1 MSARDTH
8 RHPSALEHLRQRL
21 AGRTGRDY
29 WRSLEELSGT
39 AEFEEFLHRE
49 FPENA
54 SEWHDSAGRDRRDFL
69 KLMGASLALAGLSAC
84 TRQPVEKIVPYV
96 RPPEEFVPGQPLC
109 YATAL
114 TLGGL
119 ATGVLVESHM
129 GRPTKIE
136 GNEKH
141 PASLGAT
148 DAFSQAAILTLYDP
162 DRSQVVVN
170 SGRISTWSEFL
181 AVATRAMQ
189 SLKAKRGAGLRL
201 LTETVT
207 SPTLAWQIQNL
218 LKDYPEAT
226 WHQWEPVNRDAARAG
241 ALLAFGADVAVQYR
255 IAKANVI
262 LSLESDFLTRGPA
275 HLRHA
280 REFAA
285 RRRVLDGS
293 GSMNRLYVA
302 ESTPSNTGATADHRL
317 RIRSAEVEALAL
329 ALARRLGI
337 SGSSAQP
344 AIEQKHAKWL
354 DAVAEDLQRN
364 RGASLVIPGE
374 GQSPAVHALA
384 HAMNAALGN
393 AGVTVIYTEP
403 VEAAPVDQT
412 ASLKAL
418 VTDMS
423 LGRVEMLVMLGGNPL
438 YNSPA
443 DFEFEKHF
451 LRVPLRI
458 HLSLYEDET
467 SYLSHWHV
475 PEAHPLEAWGDACAF
490 DGTRTIQQ
498 PLIAPL
504 YGGKSAHEL
513 LLLLAGQTGRS
524 GFDVLRDYWRGQ
536 WKGAN
541 FESAW
546 RLAVHDGVVPGT
558 ALPARTMT
566 MRKDFAS
573 ALAQFKPEAPQDL
586 EIVYRPDPTVY
597 DGRFA
602 NNAWLQ
608 ELPKPLTKVTWENV
622 ALMSPAT
629 AKRLQLETQDIVE
642 LRYDGRTLRAP
653 VWVMPG
659 QADDSVTLFLGYGRR
674 RSGRV
679 GTGVGYNAH
688 VLRRSNAPWFCSGLQ
703 ASATGS
709 RQRLATTQHHNLLEG
724 RNHVRAGTLAEFK
737 KNPEFVRELGEEPPR
752 ELSLY
757 PEVHYAGYAWGMAI
771 DLGACTGCNACVVA
785 CQAENN
791 IPVVGH
797 AQVLNAREM
806 HWLRIDRYFAGPAEE
821 PEVLHQPMLCQHCEN
836 APCEVVC
843 PVAATVHSDEGLNDM
858 IYNRCVGTRYCS
870 NNCPYKVRRFN
881 FLQYTDEETP
891 VLKLLRNPDVTVRTR
906 GVMEK
911 CTFCVQ
917 RINEKRILAEREGRA
932 IKDGEIVTACQ
943 QACPA
948 EAIVFGDI
956 NDPNSR
962 VSQWRRSKRNYR
974 VLAELNT
981 RPRITYLARLRNP
994 NPELEAE

>member
-1 MSARDTH
+1 MSARKSH
-8 RHPSALEHLRQRL
+8 RDPSALAELRQRL

-29 WRSLEELSGT
+29 WRGLEELSGT
-39 AEFEEFLHRE
+39 PEFEEFLHRE

-54 SEWHDSAGRDRRDFL
+54 SEWHDSKSRRDFL

-96 RPPEEFVPGQPLC
+96 RSPEEFIPGQPLY

-114 TLGGL
+114 ILGGM

-148 DAFSQAAILTLYDP
+148 DAFAQAAILTLYDP
-162 DRSQVVVN
+162 DRSQVVIN

-181 AVATRAMQ
+181 AAVTRAMQ

-207 SPTLAWQIQNL
+207 SPTLVRQIQNL
-218 LKDYPEAT
+218 LREYPEAK

-241 ALLAFGADVAVQYR
+241 ALLAFGSDVAVQYT
-255 IAKANVI
+255 IEKANVI
-262 LSLESDFLTRGPA
+262 LSLEADFLARGAA
-275 HLRHA
+275 HLRYA
-280 REFAA
+280 RQFAA
-285 RRRVLDGS
+285 RRRVLDAS
-293 GSMNRLYVA
+293 GTMNRLYVV
-302 ESTPSNTGATADHRL
+302 ECTPSHTGAVADHRL
-317 RIRSAEVEALAL
+317 RVRAADVEAVAL

-337 SGSSAQP
+337 AAAAQP
-344 AIEQKHAKWL
+344 DMEQKHAKWL
-354 DAVAEDLQRN
+354 DALAQDMQRN
-364 RGASLVIPGE
+364 RGACVVIPGE
-374 GQSPAVHALA
+374 AQSPAVHALA

-393 AGVTVIYTEP
+393 AGVTVAYTDP
-403 VEAAPVDQT
+403 IEASPVDQT
-412 ASLKAL
+412 GSLKQLVSDMARGSIEAL
-418 VTDMS
+418 IV
-423 LGRVEMLVMLGGNPL
+423 LGGNPL
-438 YNSPA
+438 YTAPV
-443 DFEFEKHF
+443 DLEFEKHF

-467 SYLSHWHV
+467 SYLSHWHL
-475 PEAHPLEAWGDACAF
+475 PEAHPLETWGDACAY

-504 YGGKSAHEL
+504 YGGRSAIEL
-513 LLLLAGQTGRS
+513 LATLAGQTGRS
-524 GFDVLRDYWRGQ
+524 GYDIVRDFWRTQ
-536 WKGAN
+536 WKSEE
-541 FESAW
+541 FETAW
-546 RLAVHDGVVPGT
+546 RQAVHNGFVDST
-558 ALPARTMT
+558 ALPTRKVSL
-566 MRKDFAS
+566 RKDWADV
-573 ALAQFKPEAPQDL
+573 LAQFKPERPQTL
-586 EIVYRPDPTVY
+586 EINFRPDPTIY

-608 ELPKPLTKVTWENV
+608 ELPKPLTKITWENV
-622 ALMSPAT
+622 ALVSPAT
-629 AKRLQLETQDIVE
+629 AKRLQIESQDVVE
-642 LRYDGRTLRAP
+642 LRYDGRTLHAP

-659 QADDSVTLFLGYGRR
+659 QADDSVTVFLGYGRKR
-674 RSGRV
+674 AGRV
-679 GTGVGYNAH
+679 GANIGYNAYA
-688 VLRRSNAPWFCSGLQ
+688 LRRSDAPWFCSGLQ
-703 ASATGS
+703 LAPTGQ
-709 RQRLATTQHHNLLEG
+709 RQRLASTQLHNLLEG
-724 RNHVRAGTLAEFK
+724 RNHVRAGSLEEFK
-737 KNPEFVRELGEEPPR
+737 QHPEFIHEMGEAPAAG
-752 ELSLY
+752 LSLY
-757 PEVHYAGYAWGMAI
+757 PEVKYSGNAWGMAI

-791 IPVVGH
+791 IPVVGR

-806 HWLRIDRYFAGPAEE
+806 HWLRIDRYFAGT
-821 PEVLHQPMLCQHCEN
+821 PESPEFYHQPMLCQQCEN

-858 IYNRCVGTRYCS
+858 VYNRCVGTRYCS

-881 FLQYTDEETP
+881 FLQYTDEQTP
-891 VLKLLRNPDVTVRTR
+891 VLKLLRNPDVTVRSR

-911 CTFCVQ
+911 CTYCVQ

-932 IKDGEIVTACQ
+932 IGEGEIVTACQ
-943 QACPA
+943 QVCPT
-948 EAIVFGDI
+948 EAIIFGNI

-962 VSQWRRSKRNYR
+962 VSRLRASKRNYS

-981 RPRITYLARLRNP
+981 RPRTTYLARLRNP
-994 NPELEAE
+994 NPVLEAE